1 MRRAAPAAPTGS
13 ARGPWRGYS
22 SSVSAASA
30 NEPAGS
36 AGLHVGPFAAAD
48 LAKIF
53 FAPAMAYKLA
63 RLALGRRSEAGGD
76 PGERD
81 PDFVAAALA
90 LVEPLL
96 RHYFRVEVQGGEEI
110 PARGPGLI
118 VGNHSGG
125 LQTIDALII
134 FREVLRQH
142 GKERALYGLGHN
154 IVFDDP
160 TLRKYAGRFGALR
173 AGHDA
178 ARKAFACGALALV
191 YPGSE
196 YDSFRPWSERNRVV
210 LAGRSG
216 FIRLVLATRVPVIP
230 AVTVGAQ
237 EAFVVLTRGEGLA
250 RRLGLKRL
258 LRANVAPFALS
269 VPWGFAP
276 AVLPYLPLP
285 TKIVTRF
292 GPPLRFD
299 HLPAAAA
306 DDPQVVQAC
315 YDEVE
320 RVMQGMLDQLAAE
333 RRWPILG

>member
-1 MRRAAPAAPTGS
+1 M
-13 ARGPWRGYS
+13 
-22 SSVSAASA
+22 
-30 NEPAGS
+30 NEPHPTP
-36 AGLHVGPFAAAD
+36 GLQLGPFAALD
-48 LAKIF
+48 LARIF
-53 FAPAMAYKLA
+53 FAPSLVYKIA
-63 RLALGRRSEAGGD
+63 RLALGRRSAAGGD

-81 PDFVAAALA
+81 PDFVAATLD

-96 RHYFRVEVQGGEEI
+96 RHYFRAEVRGGEHI
-110 PARGPGLI
+110 PAAGPGLI

-125 LQTIDALII
+125 LQTVEALLI

-154 IVFDDP
+154 LVFDDP
-160 TLRKYAGRFGALR
+160 TLRKYAGRFGGLR

-178 ARKAFACGALALV
+178 ARKAFARGAMALV

-196 YDSFRPWSERNRVV
+196 YDSFRPWRERNRVV

-216 FIRLVLATRVPVIP
+216 FIRLVLTSGVPIIP

-258 LRANVAPFALS
+258 LRANVAPFALAL
-269 VPWGFAP
+269 PWGLAP

-285 TKIVTRF
+285 TKIITRF

-306 DDPQVVQAC
+306 DDPRIVQEC
-315 YDEVE
+315 YETVE
-320 RVMQGMLDQLAAE
+320 GVMQGMLDQLAAE